1 MMQHYNYQQVKCE
14 NLKEENIIM
23 CATPLLDQ
31 TVVVLVWIMKDIQV
45 NVNGLVVITP
55 MQGVNVKL

>member
-1 MMQHYNYQQVKCE
+1 MMQHCNYQQVKCK